1 MDKRADD
8 LFVQGSSTT
17 AGKAIININESTIDP
32 IGNVIEAII
41 FDGDDTLWQTQVIY
55 DEAKE
60 KFYRLI
66 EDQEFG
72 QLSSEQGFNKRAV
85 AAKLAEIDVANVAR
99 YGFAK
104 IRFAK
109 SMRDVYKYFCV
120 QCARPIDSRTLR
132 RISKIGYSVFDR
144 RPTLMVGARRILAYL
159 HPRYRLYLYTAG
171 NRGVQEKKIKELGI
185 SEYFEKIY
193 ILDQKSEAELQ
204 RILLEQRLE
213 ASSTLMVG
221 NSVRSDINP
230 ALRVG
235 LPCIWLRSHSWEYDE
250 AELLSGQVRQLD
262 TLKDILSIIEHLL
275 VFV

>member
-8 LFVQGSSTT
+8 LFIQRSSTT
-17 AGKAIININESTIDP
+17 VGKAAINIDESPIEP
-32 IGNVIEAII
+32 IGHGIEAII

-66 EDQEFG
+66 EEQGFG
-72 QLSSEQGFNKRAV
+72 QLTSEQGFNKQAL
-85 AAKLAEIDVANVAR
+85 ATKLAEIDVANVAR
-99 YGFAK
+99 YGFTK

-109 SMRDVYKYFCV
+109 SMRDVYKYFCA

-132 RISKIGYSVFDR
+132 RISRIGYSVFDR
-144 RPTLMVGARRILAYL
+144 RPMLTNGTKSILAYL

-171 NRGVQEKKIKELGI
+171 NRGVQEEKIKELGI
-185 SEYFEKIY
+185 SVYFEEIY
-193 ILDQKSEAELQ
+193 ILDQKSETKLQ

-213 ASSTLMVG
+213 ASRTLMVG

-235 LPCIWLRSHSWEYDE
+235 LPCIWLRSHSWEDDK
-250 AELLSGQVRQLD
+250 AELLSDQVWQVD
-262 TLKDILSIIEHLL
+262 TLRDILPIIKHSL